1 MRWIVVGNRLIL
13 TAAEIPLSP
22 IQQRIGEQLVR
33 RNGELASH
41 DEIIDA
47 MYRGVPEA
55 DQPEDYD
62 GMLKVEIHHIRGRI
76 DDAGPSGRA
85 ALQNVHGYGYKLV
98 VPK

>member
-1 MRWIVVGNRLIL
+1 MRWIIVGNRLIL
-13 TAAEIPLSP
+13 TAVEIPLSP

-41 DEIIDA
+41 EEIINA

-55 DQPEDYD
+55 DQPEDFD
-62 GMLKVEIHHIRGRI
+62 GMLKVEIHHIRERI
-76 DDAGPSGRA
+76 EDAGPDGKT